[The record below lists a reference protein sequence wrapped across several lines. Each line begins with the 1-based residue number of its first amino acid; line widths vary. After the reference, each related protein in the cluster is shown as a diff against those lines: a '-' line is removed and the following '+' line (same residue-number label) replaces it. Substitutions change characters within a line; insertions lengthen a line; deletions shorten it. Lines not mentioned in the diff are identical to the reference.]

1 MNSCYNGVVLT
12 YQFARR
18 IRERGERRMAVKYQ
32 VLADSLRADL
42 IRNSGQKG
50 YKLPTEQEL
59 SQRYQLSRQTVRH
72 ALRLL
77 EEEGLIHRRQ
87 GSGSYTTGLLPGA
100 PPKQIAVVTSFMDDY
115 IFPAILHDASDVFA
129 RQGYS
134 TAVYATRNHVGLER
148 EILLRLI
155 EEPVSGLLVEGS
167 KTALPTPN
175 EDLYQRLRQTGMPM
189 VFLHGAYSQLSGV
202 PCVADDNYGGGYRL
216 ARHLTG
222 RGHREIAGL
231 FKSDDVQGP
240 QRYHG
245 AVSALR
251 DAGLAIQDSRFAW
264 YDTEDRRR
272 LLEERDD
279 RLLLA
284 FLQKRLQGATAV
296 ICYNDEIAF
305 HLIRVLIDGG
315 IRVPEDVAVVSFDN
329 SYLSQL
335 GPVPITS
342 LSHRSRMGRAAAEQ
356 MIGLLRG
363 EPAHSKFL
371 EWELVVRSSG

>member
-1 MNSCYNGVVLT
+1 
-12 YQFARR
+12 
-18 IRERGERRMAVKYQ
+18 MAAKYLL
-32 VLADSLRADL
+32 LADRLREEL
-42 IRNSGQKG
+42 SRGGGQAG

-59 SQRYQLSRQTVRH
+59 SRQYQLSRQTVRH

-77 EEEGLIHRRQ
+77 EEEGLIRRRQ
-87 GSGSYTTGLLPGA
+87 GSGSYATGLLPGE
-100 PPKQIAVVTSFMDDY
+100 PPQQIAVVTSFLNDY
-115 IFPAILHDASDVFA
+115 IFPAILHDATDVFS

-134 TAVYATRNHVGLER
+134 TAVYATENRVGAER
-148 EILLRLI
+148 EILLRLL

-175 EDLYQRLRQTGMPM
+175 ADLYQRLRQAGTPA
-189 VFLHGAYSQLSGV
+189 VFLHGAYAELGRV
-202 PCVADDNYGGGYRL
+202 PCVADDNYGGGYQL
-216 ARHLTG
+216 ARHLSAG
-222 RGHREIAGL
+222 GHREIAGI

-251 DAGLAIQDSRFAW
+251 DAGLSIRDGRFAW

-272 LLEERDD
+272 LLEEKDARMLTD
-279 RLLLA
+279 
-284 FLQKRLQGATAV
+284 FLQKRLGDATAV
-296 ICYNDEIAF
+296 ICYNDEIAY
-305 HLIRVLIDGG
+305 HLIQALLAAGR
-315 IRVPEDVAVVSFDN
+315 RVPEEVAVVSFDN

-342 LSHRSRMGRAAAEQ
+342 LSHRSRMGRVAAEQ
-356 MIGLLRG
+356 IIGLLRG

-371 EWELVVRSSG
+371 EWELVVRNSG

>member
-1 MNSCYNGVVLT
+1 
-12 YQFARR
+12 
-18 IRERGERRMAVKYQ
+18 MAMKYQ
-32 VLADSLRADL
+32 ALADTLRQEL

-50 YKLPTEQEL
+50 YKLPTELEL
-59 SQRYQLSRQTVRH
+59 TQRYHLSRQTVRH

-87 GSGSYTTGLLPGA
+87 GSGSFTTGLLPGA
-100 PPKQIAVVTSFMDDY
+100 APRQIAVVTSSLDDY
-115 IFPAILHDASDVFA
+115 IFPAILHDASDVFT
-129 RQGYS
+129 RHGYS
-134 TAVYATRNHVGLER
+134 TAVYATSNQVGMER

-175 EDLYQRLRQTGMPM
+175 EDLYQRLRQSGTPM
-189 VFLHGAYSQLSGV
+189 VFLHGAYSQLTGV

-216 ARHLTG
+216 ARHLTE

-245 AVSALR
+245 AVSAIR
-251 DAGLAIQDSRFAW
+251 DAGLTLKDSRFAW

-279 RLLLA
+279 RMLLT
-284 FLQKRLQGATAV
+284 FLQKRLHSATAV

-305 HLIRVLIDGG
+305 HLIRVLLAAGR
-315 IRVPEDVAVVSFDN
+315 RVPEDVAVVSFDN

-342 LSHRSRMGRAAAEQ
+342 LSHRSRMGRLAAEE

-371 EWELVVRSSG
+371 EWELVARSSG